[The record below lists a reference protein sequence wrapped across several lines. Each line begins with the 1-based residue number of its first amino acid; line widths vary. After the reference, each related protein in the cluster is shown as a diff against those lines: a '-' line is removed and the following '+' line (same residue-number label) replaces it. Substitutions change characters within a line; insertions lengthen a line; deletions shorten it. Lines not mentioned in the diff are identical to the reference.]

1 MAKKKETGK
10 EMNIEESFKAIDK
23 IINDMDNDKCS
34 IEKSIELYENGVKLL
49 NDVSKKIDKIEK
61 DLKVISK

>member
-1 MAKKKETGK
+1 MVKKKVSNK
-10 EMNIEESFKAIDK
+10 EMSIEESFKAIDK
-23 IINDMDNDKCS
+23 IIGDMDSEKCS
-34 IEKSIELYENGVKLL
+34 IEKSIELYEDGIKLL